1 MVSYYLRIVV
11 AVPLVVAGLIA
22 ATGAPA
28 SASCVGSPSPSP
40 YAFNGTVV
48 STEADGRI
56 AEVIA
61 QDGRKVEVRGTPD
74 ASAITTVDRTYEVGA
89 QYEFHPVNDSSPYE
103 DNACTATRKL
113 SGPVAA
119 DESANAT
126 PIARGDDAQSGV
138 GPLILGGLMFLASG
152 ATAVFVVALVRRRR
166 TLPQRLAGGG

>member
-74 ASAITTVDRTYEVGA
+74 ASAITTVDRTYQVGA
-89 QYEFHPVNDSSPYE
+89 RYEFHPVNDSSPYE

-113 SGPVAA
+113 SAA
-119 DESANAT
+119 DESTHAT

-166 TLPQRLAGGG
+166 TLPRGLAGGG